1 MKLDGTQQTT
11 DKDIDAVILWV
22 DGDDPEWKA
31 RCEVARCGNPITRR
45 NDIGGDLRF
54 RQMREIDW
62 CVAGIN
68 KFASFV
74 RKIFIVT
81 DGQDPHLENTVDKW
95 FENPIPV
102 EIVDH
107 KVIFRGYEQYL
118 PTFQCNSLETMIHR
132 IPGLSERFVY
142 FNDDVVLTNYVK
154 PEDWFSEDGGVV
166 EYGKWMPNFLLDL
179 LHAIK
184 PKKNGLKVV
193 GFKDIMENGARLVG
207 SHNTLL
213 MSHTP
218 HTVLKSLS
226 KRLLEEYPDCVDI
239 NSRDKFRAPCQYNP
253 QVAKH
258 ILAHRAGKLTVR
270 SPKGKTLFLKPYSNR
285 PYYLRNHLKPYIA
298 GKPLPPF
305 MCINSLAEA
314 DPQDR
319 KVFIDFMSS
328 LFPESLQD

>member
-62 CVAGIN
+62 CVASIN

-81 DGQDPHLENTVDKW
+81 DGQDPHLENTVGKW

-107 KVIFRGYEQYL
+107 KVIFRGYEHYL
-118 PTFQCNSLETMIHR
+118 PIFQSNGIETMTHR
-132 IPGLSERFVY
+132 IPGLSERFVN
-142 FNDDVVLTNYVK
+142 FNDDFLLSNHVK
-154 PEDWFSEDGGVV
+154 PTDWFTEDGSVV
-166 EYGKWMPNFLLDL
+166 DYGKWMPNILLDL

-184 PKKNGLKVV
+184 PKKNGLKIV
-193 GFKDIMENGARLVG
+193 GFKDIMENT
-207 SHNTLL
+207 SKL
-213 MSHTP
+213 MGMKKTFLMRHTP
-218 HTVLKSLS
+218 HPMLKSLGEKFFS
-226 KRLLEEYPDCVDI
+226 EFPECVDV
-239 NSRDKFRAPCQYNP
+239 NCRDKFRASCQFNA
-253 QVAKH
+253 QEANHLMAAKE
-258 ILAHRAGKLTVR
+258 GKLKVV

-319 KVFIDFMSS
+319 KAFIDFMSS
-328 LFPESLQD
+328 LFPESSQD